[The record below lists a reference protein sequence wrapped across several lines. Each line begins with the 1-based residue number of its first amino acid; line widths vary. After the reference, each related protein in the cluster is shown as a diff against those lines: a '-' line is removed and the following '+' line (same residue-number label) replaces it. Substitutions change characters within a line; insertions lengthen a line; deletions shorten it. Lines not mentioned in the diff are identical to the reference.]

1 MITPESN
8 RIATILSV
16 NHDQV
21 REQWLSAQVASGS
34 NRPDL
39 LFDAE
44 LRRPCV
50 AVRAT
55 DRHAVGQVVDAA
67 VPALAIEDDLVDVT
81 RVVVEIEDDERRPR
95 RSGDREDLE
104 EVIRGEPGVFDHA
117 AREDSRGV
125 EVHPP
130 CVGDVERPSR
140 DRGRAIKGPSGS
152 LWSVG
157 QRDGF
162 NDQADLSRRPVS
174 ASESAPTPRTL

>member
-21 REQWLSAQVASGS
+21 REQWLSAQAASGS

-55 DRHAVGQVVDAA
+55 DRHAVGQMVDAA

-95 RSGDREDLE
+95 RSGDREDL
-104 EVIRGEPGVFDHA
+104 IRGEPGVFDHA

-125 EVHPP
+125 KVHAP

-140 DRGRAIKGPSGS
+140 NRGRAIKGPNGS